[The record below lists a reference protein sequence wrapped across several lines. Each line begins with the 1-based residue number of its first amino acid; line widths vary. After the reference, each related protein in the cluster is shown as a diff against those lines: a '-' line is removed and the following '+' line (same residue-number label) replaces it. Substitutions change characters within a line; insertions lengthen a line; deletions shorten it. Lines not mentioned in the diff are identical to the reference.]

1 MTFGIHKWSDL
12 KNLKVESYFRCDR
25 TNNIYLYISFYKII
39 QMKYI
44 FIFFSFTAFSQEV
57 SRSTISVV
65 GNSTTTVNGY
75 YVTQSVGQLST
86 IGFSE
91 IGSNS
96 IVEGYQQPTS
106 IKVIDASIIKEI
118 IELYPIPVSDKLNFL
133 FSLSINGKCNV
144 EVFDRLGRLV
154 MNQELSIIDYTS
166 SISLANLAASTYIIK
181 IATNTTTHYETII
194 KK

>member
-1 MTFGIHKWSDL
+1 
-12 KNLKVESYFRCDR
+12 
-25 TNNIYLYISFYKII
+25 
-39 QMKYI
+39 MKYI
-44 FIFFSFTAFSQEV
+44 FLLFAFTAFSQEV

-65 GNSTTTVNGY
+65 GNSTTTSNGY

-91 IGSNS
+91 IVNNS
-96 IVEGYQQPTS
+96 IVEGYQQPTNM
-106 IKVIDASIIKEI
+106 KVVDASIVKET
-118 IELYPIPVSDKLNFL
+118 IELYPIPVTDELNFL
-133 FSLSINGKCNV
+133 FSLSIDGKCNV
-144 EVFDRLGRLV
+144 EIFDRLGRLI

-181 IATNTTTHYETII
+181 MATNTTTHYETII